1 MAAVDG
7 TVALVTGGGAGVGFA
22 AAQRLAADGR
32 ADRLLIND
40 IDPER
45 AEQAAGAITQASGVD
60 ATPAVADVSDW
71 SAVEA
76 MFDDLGTGGA
86 DIVVNNAGVPL
97 GVMGGQRFLDS
108 GPADWAPWLDLNLT
122 GVMNVTRL
130 ALPRMVDRGWGRIV
144 TIVSDAARVG
154 EANLVAYSAAKAGAA
169 GFVRALAREVGR
181 HQITCNAVALGTILH
196 GMLEQ
201 ILTPEQQEQMAS
213 RYVLRRLGRPDDP
226 AGMISFL
233 AGPDAGWITGQTY
246 PVNGGFAF
254 NQ

>member
-1 MAAVDG
+1 MTASSK
-7 TVALVTGGGAGVGFA
+7 VALVTGAGAGVGLA
-22 AAQRLAADGR
+22 AARRLASDGR
-32 ADRLLIND
+32 ADCLVVND
-40 IDPER
+40 IDRAR
-45 AEQAAGAITQASGVD
+45 AEQAAAAITADTGVE
-60 ATPAVADVSDW
+60 AIAAVADVSDW
-71 SAVEA
+71 AAVEA
-76 MFDDLGTGGA
+76 MFDELGTGGA
-86 DIVVNNAGVPL
+86 DIVINNAGIPV

-108 GPADWAPWLDLNLT
+108 GPADWAPWLDLNLS

-130 ALPRMVDRGWGRIV
+130 ALPRMVDQGWGRVI

-169 GFVRALAREVGR
+169 GFMRALAREVGR
-181 HQITCNAVALGTILH
+181 HQITSNAVALGTILH

-201 ILTPEQQEQMAS
+201 VLTPEQQEQMAS
-213 RYVLRRLGRPDDP
+213 RYVLRRLGRPEDP

-233 AGPDAGWITGQTY
+233 AGPDADWITGQTY